1 MKTKTSE
8 GQQSMQVQEERLTI
22 GGKLL
27 NLDQFVEIDLIEKE
41 TGRKVEL
48 SMFDLSSGVEVVDP
62 DGKKVELNQALQA
75 KLSVAV
81 TYRLMGVLRDKTRTI
96 GVRFETKDDNGE
108 IVKTIQGELTVPAND
123 NRSRRNYDIDLEESH

>member
-8 GQQSMQVQEERLTI
+8 GQQSMQVQEERITI
-22 GGKLL
+22 GGNLL

>member
-1 MKTKTSE
+1 MKTKMSE
-8 GQQSMQVQEERLTI
+8 GQKNKQVQEERLTI

-27 NLDQFVEIDLIEKE
+27 NLDQFVDIDLIEKE

-48 SMFDLSSGVEVVDP
+48 SMFDLSSGVEVVEP
-62 DGKKVELNQALQA
+62 NGKKVELNHALQA
-75 KLSVAV
+75 ELSVAV

-96 GVRFETKDDNGE
+96 GVRLDTKDDNGE
-108 IVKTIQGELTVPAND
+108 IVTILQGELLIPASG